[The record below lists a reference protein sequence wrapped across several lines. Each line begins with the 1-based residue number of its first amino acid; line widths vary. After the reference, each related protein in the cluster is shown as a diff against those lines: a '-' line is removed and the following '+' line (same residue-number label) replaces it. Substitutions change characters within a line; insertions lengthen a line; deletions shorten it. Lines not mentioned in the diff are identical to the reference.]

1 MLYVFHLLDSRQPG
15 IPELRA
21 RVRPDHKQYLERAR
35 DRIAFAGPL
44 LGGGGD
50 EDFVGSL
57 LVIDFDS
64 EADARAWLEGE
75 PFTRAGVYGE
85 RRMHAFQ
92 SLWPQRAGFVAG

>member
-1 MLYVFHLLDSRQPG
+1 MLYVFHLLDSRQPE

-21 RVRPDHKQYLERAR
+21 RVRPDHKQYLERVR
-35 DRIAFAGPL
+35 ERIAFAGPL
-44 LGGGGD
+44 LGGNGA

-64 EADARAWLEGE
+64 EADARAWLEAE

-92 SLWPQRAGFVAG
+92 NLWPQRAGFAPA